1 MKSGMPA
8 PVYRLPPFQVD
19 KVMLATAETIDWGL
33 KLLGIPPLWKETK
46 GEGIKVAVLDTGIAL
61 EHPDLQPAI
70 LEARDFTRSPSAAYD
85 AQGHGT
91 HVSGIIAARRNSH
104 GIVGVA
110 PEAKIIAAKV
120 LNDEGSGT
128 SQDIVAGIHW
138 AIESGADIL
147 SMSLG
152 SPEPDEEIHQ
162 ALLLAISKGI
172 FVITAAGNE
181 GPDLDTVGYPAGF
194 PEMVAVGSIDRRKR
208 LSQFSSRGR
217 QVDVAAPG
225 DQITSCYPPR
235 GFATLSGTSMATP
248 FVSGVVALALS
259 KHRQMGGKTPLRTQQ
274 DLIEHLRRT
283 SIDAGPAGFDPLYGY
298 GILNP
303 EKLIQGVKS

>member
-1 MKSGMPA
+1 MPS
-8 PVYRLPPFQVD
+8 PTYRLPPFKVE

-61 EHPDLQPAI
+61 EHPDLAPAL

-91 HVSGIIAARRNSH
+91 HVSGIIAARRNAH

-110 PEAKIIAAKV
+110 PETKILMAKV
-120 LNDEGSGT
+120 LNDEGAGT
-128 SQDIVAGIHW
+128 SQDIVAGIRW
-138 AIESGADIL
+138 AVEAGADIL

-152 SPEPDEEIHQ
+152 SSEPDEEIHQ

-181 GPDLDTVGYPAGF
+181 GPDLDTVGYPASF
-194 PEMVAVGSIDRRKR
+194 PEMVAVGSIDRRQQ
-208 LSQFSSRGR
+208 LSRFSSRGR
-217 QVDVAAPG
+217 QVDVVAPG

-235 GFATLSGTSMATP
+235 GYAVLSGTSMATP
-248 FVSGVVALALS
+248 FVSGVVALALA
-259 KHRQMGGKTPLRTQQ
+259 KHRKMGGKTPLNTQQ
-274 DLIEHLRRT
+274 DLIQHLCRT
-283 SIDAGPAGFDPLYGY
+283 SSDAGPAGFDPLYGC
-298 GILNP
+298 GIIDP
-303 EKLIQGVKS
+303 AKLIKG

>member
-1 MKSGMPA
+1 MSS
-8 PVYRLPPFQVD
+8 PVYRLPPFKVD

-33 KLLGIPPLWKETK
+33 KLLGIPPLWKETQ
-46 GEGIKVAVLDTGIAL
+46 GEGIKVCVLDTGIAL

-70 LEARDFTRSPSAAYD
+70 LEASDFTHSPSAAYD

-91 HVSGIIAARRNSH
+91 HVSGIIAARRNAH

-110 PEAKIIAAKV
+110 PQSKIIAAKV
-120 LNDEGSGT
+120 LNDEGAGT
-128 SQDIVAGIHW
+128 SKDIVAGIHW
-138 AIESGADIL
+138 AIASGADIL

-217 QVDVAAPG
+217 QVDVVAPG
-225 DQITSCYPPR
+225 DEITSCYPAR
-235 GFATLSGTSMATP
+235 SYATLSGTSMATP
-248 FVSGVVALALS
+248 FVSGVVALALA
-259 KHRQMGGKTPLRTQQ
+259 KHRKIGGKTALRTQQ
-274 DLIEHLRRT
+274 DLIEHLGRT
-283 SIDAGPAGFDPLYGY
+283 SVDAGLAGFDPLYGY
-298 GILNP
+298 GIVNP
-303 EKLIQGVKS
+303 AKLIKG

>member
-1 MKSGMPA
+1 MKSPMPS
-8 PVYRLPPFQVD
+8 PIYRLPPFKVD

-33 KLLGIPPLWKETK
+33 KLLGIPPLWKESQ
-46 GEGIKVAVLDTGIAL
+46 GEGTKVCVLDTGIAL

-70 LEARDFTRSPSAAYD
+70 LKAQDFTRSPSAAYD

-91 HVSGIIAARRNSH
+91 HVSGIIAARRNAH

-110 PEAKIIAAKV
+110 PEAKIIVAKV
-120 LNDEGSGT
+120 LNDEGAGT

-138 AIESGADIL
+138 AIESKADIL

-162 ALLLAISKGI
+162 ALILAISKGI

-217 QVDVAAPG
+217 QVDVVAPG
-225 DQITSCYPPR
+225 DKITSCYPPR
-235 GFATLSGTSMATP
+235 SYATLSGTSMATP
-248 FVSGVVALALS
+248 FISGVVALALA
-259 KHRQMGGKTPLRTQQ
+259 KHRKMGGKTPLRTQQ
-274 DLIEHLRRT
+274 DLIEHLCRT
-283 SIDAGPAGFDPLYGY
+283 SADAGLDGFDPLYGC
-298 GILNP
+298 GIVNP
-303 EKLIQGVKS
+303 EKLIKG

>member
-1 MKSGMPA
+1 MPS
-8 PVYRLPPFQVD
+8 PVYRLPPFKVD
-19 KVMLATAETIDWGL
+19 KVMLATSETIDWGL
-33 KLLGIPPLWKETK
+33 KLLGVPPLWKETK
-46 GEGIKVAVLDTGIAL
+46 GEGIKIGVLDTGIAL
-61 EHPDLQPAI
+61 EHPDLRPAI

-91 HVSGIIAARRNSH
+91 HVSGIIAARRNAH

-110 PEAKIIAAKV
+110 PEARILMAKV
-120 LNDEGSGT
+120 LNDEGAGT
-128 SQDIVAGIHW
+128 SQDIVAGIRW
-138 AIESGADIL
+138 AMEAGADIL

-152 SPEPDEEIHQ
+152 SSEPDEEIHQ

-217 QVDVAAPG
+217 QVDVVAPG
-225 DQITSCYPPR
+225 DEITSCYPPR
-235 GFATLSGTSMATP
+235 GYAVLSGTSMATP
-248 FVSGVVALALS
+248 FVSGVVALALA
-259 KHRQMGGKTPLRTQQ
+259 KHRNMGGKTPLRTQQ
-274 DLIEHLRRT
+274 DLIQHLCRT
-283 SIDAGPAGFDPLYGY
+283 SADAGPAGFDPLYGC

-303 EKLIQGVKS
+303 AKLIKA

>member
-1 MKSGMPA
+1 MPS
-8 PVYRLPPFQVD
+8 PIYRLPPFKVD

-33 KLLGIPPLWKETK
+33 KLLNVPPLWKETQ
-46 GEGIKVAVLDTGIAL
+46 GEGIKVGVLDTGIAL
-61 EHPDLQPAI
+61 EHPDLRPAI

-91 HVSGIIAARRNSH
+91 HVSGIIAARRNAH

-110 PEAKIIAAKV
+110 PEAKILMAKV

-128 SQDIVAGIHW
+128 SQDILDGIRW
-138 AIESGADIL
+138 AVEAGADIL

-152 SPEPDEEIHQ
+152 SSEPDEEIHQ

-217 QVDVAAPG
+217 QVDVVAPG
-225 DQITSCYPPR
+225 DEITSCYPPR
-235 GFATLSGTSMATP
+235 GYAVLSGTSMATP
-248 FVSGVVALALS
+248 FVSGVVALALA
-259 KHRQMGGKTPLRTQQ
+259 KHRKMGGKTPLRTQK
-274 DLIEHLRRT
+274 DLIQHLCRT
-283 SIDAGPAGFDPLYGY
+283 SADAGPTGFDPLYGC
-298 GILNP
+298 GILDP
-303 EKLIQGVKS
+303 AKLIQG

>member
-1 MKSGMPA
+1 MPS
-8 PVYRLPPFQVD
+8 PIYRLPPFKVD

-33 KLLGIPPLWKETK
+33 KLLGVPPLWKETQ
-46 GEGIKVAVLDTGIAL
+46 GEGIKVGVLDTGIAL
-61 EHPDLQPAI
+61 EHPDLRPAI

-91 HVSGIIAARRNSH
+91 HVSGIIAARRNAR

-110 PEAKIIAAKV
+110 PAAKIIMAKV
-120 LNDEGSGT
+120 LNDEGAGT
-128 SQDIVAGIHW
+128 SQDIVAGIRW
-138 AIESGADIL
+138 AIETGADIL

-181 GPDLDTVGYPAGF
+181 GPELDTVGYPAGF
-194 PEMVAVGSIDRRKR
+194 PEMVAVGSIDRKKK
-208 LSQFSSRGR
+208 LSRFSSRGR
-217 QVDVAAPG
+217 QVDIVAPG

-235 GFATLSGTSMATP
+235 GYAVLSGTSMATP
-248 FVSGVVALALS
+248 FVSGVVALALA
-259 KHRQMGGKTPLRTQQ
+259 KHRKMGGKTPLRTQQ
-274 DLIEHLRRT
+274 DLIEHLCRT
-283 SIDAGPAGFDPLYGY
+283 SADAGLAGFDPLYGC
-298 GILNP
+298 GILDP
-303 EKLIQGVKS
+303 AKLIKS

>member
-1 MKSGMPA
+1 MSRPI
-8 PVYRLPPFQVD
+8 YRLPQFKVD

-33 KLLGIPPLWKETK
+33 KLLGIPPLWKETQ
-46 GEGIKVAVLDTGIAL
+46 GEGIKVGVLDTGIAL

-70 LEARDFTRSPSAAYD
+70 LKAQDFTRSPSAAYD

-91 HVSGIIAARRNSH
+91 HVSGIIAARRNAH

-110 PEAKIIAAKV
+110 PEAKIIVAKV
-120 LNDEGSGT
+120 LNDEGAGN
-128 SQDIVAGIHW
+128 SQDIVAGILW

-152 SPEPDEEIHQ
+152 SPEPDEEIHK

-181 GPDLDTVGYPAGF
+181 GPDLDTVGYPASF

-217 QVDVAAPG
+217 QVDVVAPG
-225 DQITSCYPPR
+225 DEITSCYPPR
-235 GFATLSGTSMATP
+235 SYATLSGTSMATP
-248 FVSGVVALALS
+248 FISGVVALALA
-259 KHRQMGGKTPLRTQQ
+259 KHRKMGGKTPLRTQQ
-274 DLIEHLRRT
+274 DLIEHLCRT
-283 SIDAGPAGFDPLYGY
+283 SADAGLAGFDPLYGCR
-298 GILNP
+298 IINP
-303 EKLIQGVKS
+303 AKLIQGVKS

>member
-1 MKSGMPA
+1 
-8 PVYRLPPFQVD
+8 
-19 KVMLATAETIDWGL
+19 MLATAETIDWGL

-61 EHPDLQPAI
+61 EHPDLRPAI
-70 LEARDFTRSPSAAYD
+70 FESRDFTRSPSAAYD

-91 HVSGIIAARRNSH
+91 HVSGIIAARRNAH

-128 SQDIVAGIHW
+128 SQDIVAGIQW

-152 SPEPDEEIHQ
+152 SPEPDEKIHQ

-172 FVITAAGNE
+172 LVITAAGNE

-194 PEMVAVGSIDRRKR
+194 AEMVAVGSIDRRKR

-217 QVDVAAPG
+217 QVDVVAPG

-235 GFATLSGTSMATP
+235 GYAVLSGTSMATP

-259 KHRQMGGKTPLRTQQ
+259 KHRQMGGKTPLHNQQ
-274 DLIEHLRRT
+274 DLIEHLSRT

>member
-1 MKSGMPA
+1 MPS
-8 PVYRLPPFQVD
+8 PIYRLPPFKVD

-33 KLLGIPPLWKETK
+33 KLLGVPPLWKETQ
-46 GEGIKVAVLDTGIAL
+46 GEGIKVGVLDTGIAL

-70 LEARDFTRSPSAAYD
+70 LETRDFTRSPSAAYD

-91 HVSGIIAARRNSH
+91 HVSGIIAARRNAH

-110 PEAKIIAAKV
+110 PEAKIIVGKV
-120 LNDEGSGT
+120 LNDEGAGT
-128 SQDIVAGIHW
+128 SQDIVAGIRW
-138 AIESGADIL
+138 AVDAGADIL

-152 SPEPDEEIHQ
+152 SSEPDEEIHQ

-172 FVITAAGNE
+172 FVVTAAGNE

-217 QVDVAAPG
+217 QVDVVAPG
-225 DQITSCYPPR
+225 DEITSCYPPR
-235 GFATLSGTSMATP
+235 GYAVLSGTSMATP
-248 FVSGVVALALS
+248 FVSGVVALALA
-259 KHRQMGGKTPLRTQQ
+259 KHRKMGGKTPLRTQQ
-274 DLIEHLRRT
+274 DLIQHLCHT
-283 SIDAGPAGFDPLYGY
+283 SADAGPDGFDPLYGC

-303 EKLIQGVKS
+303 ARLIRG